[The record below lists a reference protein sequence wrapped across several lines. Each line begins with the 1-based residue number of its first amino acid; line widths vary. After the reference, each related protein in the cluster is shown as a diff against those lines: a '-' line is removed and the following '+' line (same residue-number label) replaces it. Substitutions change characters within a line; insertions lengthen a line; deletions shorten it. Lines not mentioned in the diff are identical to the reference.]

1 MATFPTTE
9 ASIVELAGTMET
21 GLLDNVDIY
30 PNPPVMPVDLD
41 ILQTAFDTAKNA
53 AVAATA
59 AAEAAVV
66 AKNDALAA
74 LVAAMKKD
82 LRYAE
87 NEADY
92 EDDKLKLLGWG
103 ARKAPV
109 SLAAPGQTQLLE
121 VIQEGEGWVSMK
133 WKAPNSGGAVSAYT
147 VMRRQ
152 RPDGAWLEA
161 KTAVTTE
168 TLLLDQPRGLELE
181 YRIIA
186 VNKAGEGQPSN
197 TQLMVL

>member
-9 ASIVELAGTMET
+9 ASIVELAGTLET
-21 GLLDNVDIY
+21 GLLDNIDIY

-59 AAEAAVV
+59 AAEAAVI

-74 LVAAMKKD
+74 LVAAMKRD

-103 ARKAPV
+103 GRKAPTPK
-109 SLAAPGQTQLLE
+109 AAPGQTRVLE
-121 VIQEGEGWVSMK
+121 VTQQGEGWVSMK
-133 WKAPNSGGAVSAYT
+133 WKAPVDGGAVSAYQ
-147 VMRRQ
+147 VMRRE
-152 RPDGAWLEA
+152 RPEGAWSMVYA
-161 KTAVTTE
+161 AMTTNA
-168 TLLLDQPRGLELE
+168 TLLAQPRGLELE

-186 VNKAGEGQPSN
+186 VNKIGEGEPSN
-197 TQLMVL
+197 TQMMVL